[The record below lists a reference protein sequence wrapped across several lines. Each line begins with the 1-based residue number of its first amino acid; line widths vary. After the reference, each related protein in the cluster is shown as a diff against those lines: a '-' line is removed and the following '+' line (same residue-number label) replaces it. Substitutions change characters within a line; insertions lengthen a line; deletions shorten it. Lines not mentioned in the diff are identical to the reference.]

1 MYSLEV
7 RESVDRIFSKL
18 AKKNPKQMQ
27 IIDKKI
33 KQILEKPH
41 HFKPLRAPMQH
52 LRRVHIDKSF
62 VLANPAKAF
71 LSFFTIHILGTAPGV
86 KEPRQEGM
94 QF

>member
-18 AKKNPKQMQ
+18 AKKNPKQMR
-27 IIDKKI
+27 IIEKKI
-33 KQILEKPH
+33 KQICEKPS

-62 VLANPAKAF
+62 VLTYSIDEQNKVVIIEDYDHHDKVY
-71 LSFFTIHILGTAPGV
+71 L
-86 KEPRQEGM
+86 
-94 QF
+94 

>member
-7 RESVDRIFSKL
+7 RESVDRTFSKL
-18 AKKNPKQMQ
+18 AKKNPKQMR

-33 KQILEKPH
+33 KQVLETPL

-62 VLANPAKAF
+62 VLTYSVDEQNEVV
-71 LSFFTIHILGTAPGV
+71 IIEDYDHHDNVYI
-86 KEPRQEGM
+86 
-94 QF
+94 

>member
-18 AKKNPKQMQ
+18 AKKNPKQMR

-33 KQILEKPH
+33 QQVLENPL

-62 VLANPAKAF
+62 VLTYSVDEQNK
-71 LSFFTIHILGTAPGV
+71 IVIIEDYDHHDNVYI
-86 KEPRQEGM
+86 
-94 QF
+94 

>member
-33 KQILEKPH
+33 KQVLENPH

-62 VLANPAKAF
+62 VLTYSVDEKNE
-71 LSFFTIHILGTAPGV
+71 IVIIEDYDHHDNIYI
-86 KEPRQEGM
+86 
-94 QF
+94 

>member
-33 KQILEKPH
+33 KQVLENPH

-62 VLANPAKAF
+62 VLTYSVDEQKE
-71 LSFFTIHILGTAPGV
+71 IVILEDFDHHDNV
-86 KEPRQEGM
+86 YI
-94 QF
+94 

>member
-18 AKKNPKQMQ
+18 AKKNPKQMR

-33 KQILEKPH
+33 KQVLENPC
-41 HFKPLRAPMQH
+41 HFKPLRVPMQH

-62 VLANPAKAF
+62 VLTYSVDEQNEVV
-71 LSFFTIHILGTAPGV
+71 IIEDYDHHDNVYI
-86 KEPRQEGM
+86 
-94 QF
+94 

>member
-18 AKKNPKQMQ
+18 AKRNPGQMR

-33 KQILEKPH
+33 RQIRENPL

-62 VLANPAKAF
+62 VLIYSVDEQNKVVIIEDYEHHDKIYF
-71 LSFFTIHILGTAPGV
+71 
-86 KEPRQEGM
+86 
-94 QF
+94 

>member
-18 AKKNPKQMQ
+18 AKKNPKQMR

-33 KQILEKPH
+33 RQIQEKPL
-41 HFKPLRAPMQH
+41 HFKPLNAPMQH

-62 VLANPAKAF
+62 VLIYSVDEQNKVVIIEDYEHHDKIYF
-71 LSFFTIHILGTAPGV
+71 
-86 KEPRQEGM
+86 
-94 QF
+94 